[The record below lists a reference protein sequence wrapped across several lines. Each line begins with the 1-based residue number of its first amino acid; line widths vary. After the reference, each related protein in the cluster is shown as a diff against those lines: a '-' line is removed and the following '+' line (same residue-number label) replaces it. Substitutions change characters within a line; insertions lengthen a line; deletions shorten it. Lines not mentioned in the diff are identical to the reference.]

1 MRPPRSRLRTLAHTA
16 LYLVI
21 LSLPGCLVVTC
32 KIP

>member
-1 MRPPRSRLRTLAHTA
+1 MGIPPHRIRSLARTA
-16 LYLVI
+16 LYLLI